1 MIKSLTPHIQNW
13 EVMNYQILTM
23 TMRNQVKNYM
33 NFNEALDS
41 IIINVN
47 ILAQSS
53 AAQDFI
59 YQLGAQSCTPESY
72 F

>member
-47 ILAQSS
+47 ILAQ
-53 AAQDFI
+53 DFI